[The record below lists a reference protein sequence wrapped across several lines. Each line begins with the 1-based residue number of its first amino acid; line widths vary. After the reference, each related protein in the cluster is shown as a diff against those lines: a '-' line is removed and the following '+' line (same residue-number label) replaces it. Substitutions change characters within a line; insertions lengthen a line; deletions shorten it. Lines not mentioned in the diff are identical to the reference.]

1 VRFMS
6 GAGLARSGARAFL
19 TQVLDLRRRPDVY
32 PGGRADDQAQM
43 EDLKAC
49 NHSRRVSR
57 GR

>member
-57 GR
+57 